1 MNIIRLIG
9 FWLLK
14 LAAAFFL
21 LSILLVVIFRFV
33 PVPVTPLMVIRSIQQ
48 WQDDKPM
55 KLHKDWVSIK
65 NISPHLQLAVV
76 CSEDQNFLNHS
87 GFDFKAIEKA
97 IEHNEKSKRKRGAST
112 ISQQCAKNLFL
123 WPQRSWLRKG
133 LELYF
138 TALIELFWP
147 KKRIMEVYLN
157 IIEFGNGVY
166 GAEAASQDFYNRSA
180 AKISREQAAL
190 LATVLPNPRK
200 YNAAKPGPYVQK
212 RQQWVLRQMR
222 QVEKL
227 DWK

>member
-1 MNIIRLIG
+1 LNIIRLIG